1 MSTDKTI
8 AFGPAALYCDA
19 VGDCR
24 PGEGAG
30 RQPRNSGGMSGFDDC
45 ARDLEASAAAD
56 LRKLGFSDMY
66 CLGGAARERRRKSEP
81 G

>member
-24 PGEGAG
+24 PGEGLG
-30 RQPRNSGGMSGFDDC
+30 DNLGT
-45 ARDLEASAAAD
+45 AA
-56 LRKLGFSDMY
+56 
-66 CLGGAARERRRKSEP
+66 E
-81 G
+81 

>member
-1 MSTDKTI
+1 
-8 AFGPAALYCDA
+8 
-19 VGDCR
+19 
-24 PGEGAG
+24 
-30 RQPRNSGGMSGFDDC
+30 MSGFDDC